1 MQGLYLI
8 FGHFAQLVC
17 NFMGFIYPAYVSVK
31 AIETATKDDDTQWL
45 TYWSCQGH
53 RNSNERRRHTM
64 AYILKR
70 RLAMQIEYCTD

>member
-17 NFMGFIYPAYVSVK
+17 NFMGFIYPAYVSIK

-45 TYWSCQGH
+45 TY
-53 RNSNERRRHTM
+53 
-64 AYILKR
+64 
-70 RLAMQIEYCTD
+70 

>member
-1 MQGLYLI
+1 MLAILFYPLFCCTGVAAMQGLYLI

-45 TYWSCQGH
+45 TYWSV
-53 RNSNERRRHTM
+53 
-64 AYILKR
+64 IF
-70 RLAMQIEYCTD
+70 